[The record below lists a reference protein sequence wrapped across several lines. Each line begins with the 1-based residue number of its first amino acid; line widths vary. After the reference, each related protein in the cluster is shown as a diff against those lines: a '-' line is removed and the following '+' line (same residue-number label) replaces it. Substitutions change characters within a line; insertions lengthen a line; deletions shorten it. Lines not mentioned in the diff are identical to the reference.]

1 MPHRASPAD
10 AGEPGATVHR
20 PRRLRAKASIRDL
33 VAESDV
39 SVAHL
44 IRPLFV
50 AERVEGGASPEL
62 PALARR
68 SVDATVE
75 EVVRLRGHGVRAV
88 VLFGIPSRKD
98 PEGTGAWEEA
108 GPVPRAIRAI
118 KAAAPDVTVIADVC
132 LCEYTDHGH
141 CGVVVGGRVDNDR
154 TLPLLGRTA
163 VAYASAGADLVAPS
177 AMMDHQV
184 ASLRSA
190 LDGAGH
196 REVGIL
202 AYAAKFASGFYGPF
216 RDAAGSAPAFGDR
229 KGYQMDPR
237 NRTEALRELALDAA
251 EGADI
256 LMVKPALPYLDIIA
270 AARARFDL
278 PIAAFQVSG
287 EYAMVLAAAAR
298 GWLDASAVAQETL
311 GAIRRAGASLILTYF
326 AGELPPPP
334 EGTS

>member
-1 MPHRASPAD
+1 MPRGAPPGD
-10 AGEPGATVHR
+10 PGEPVAPAHR
-20 PRRLRAKASIRDL
+20 PRRLRAKGSLRDL

-39 SVAHL
+39 PVAHL

-50 AERVEGGASPEL
+50 ADRVEGGASPDL

-68 SVDATVE
+68 TVDATVE
-75 EVVRLRGHGVRAV
+75 EVARLKARGVRGI

-98 PEGTGAWEEA
+98 PTGTGAWDPK

-118 KAAAPDVTVIADVC
+118 KEHDPDVTVVADVC

-141 CGVVVGGRVDNDR
+141 CGVVVRGRVDNDR

-163 VAYASAGADLVAPS
+163 VAYAAAGADLVAPS

-184 ASLRSA
+184 AALRSA
-190 LDGAGH
+190 LDREGH
-196 REVGIL
+196 PDVGIL

-229 KGYQMDPR
+229 KDYQMDPR
-237 NRTEALRELALDAA
+237 NRTEALRELALDAS
-251 EGADI
+251 EGADL

-287 EYAMVLAAAAR
+287 EYAMLLAAGAR
-298 GWLDASAVAQETL
+298 GWLDVTTVARETL
-311 GAIRRAGASLILTYF
+311 GAIRRAGARLILTYF
-326 AGELPPPP
+326 AGDLDGDAEA
-334 EGTS
+334 TA

>member
-1 MPHRASPAD
+1 MPRGAPPDD
-10 AGEPGATVHR
+10 AGEPVPSTAR
-20 PRRLRAKASIRDL
+20 PRRLRAKGSLRDL

-39 SVAHL
+39 SAAHL

-50 AERVEGGASPEL
+50 AERAEGGASADL

-68 SVDATVE
+68 TVDATVE
-75 EVVRLRGHGVRAV
+75 EVARLKARGVRGI
-88 VLFGIPSRKD
+88 VLFGIPTRKD
-98 PEGTGAWEEA
+98 PEGSGAWDPE

-118 KAAAPDVTVIADVC
+118 KEHDPDVTVIADVC

-163 VAYASAGADLVAPS
+163 VAYAAAGADLVAPS

-184 ASLRSA
+184 AAVRSA
-190 LDGAGH
+190 LDREGRA
-196 REVGIL
+196 EVGIL

-216 RDAAGSAPAFGDR
+216 RDAAGSTPAFGDR

-251 EGADI
+251 EGADV

-298 GWLDASAVAQETL
+298 GWLDASAVARETL

-326 AGELPPPP
+326 AGDLGAGSEA
-334 EGTS
+334 TA